1 MNDIPENVKAENAV
15 DVAQNQLKDAVINL
29 RKILVEQKR
38 EPESK
43 ATQEQQANHWIDE
56 YVTPITK
63 LADAVKAA
71 QDRLKILDV
80 KTKLESFDLEDKLEV
95 LGLTKETLLAQ
106 LGITLPTGGTDSS
119 SKDEPAMITI
129 KYLNKAGEILIKEVE
144 NAKQITA
151 KNYPNDPELVKFWN
165 YCKDLKKSKGS
176 VLDDAGKKV
185 YIITKQ
191 YLAETSDETLKEQFK
206 PFCTAA

>member
-1 MNDIPENVKAENAV
+1 MNNITENVKAENAV
-15 DVAQNQLKDAVINL
+15 DVAQKQLKDAVINL
-29 RKILVEQKR
+29 RKILVDQKR

-43 ATQEQQANHWIDE
+43 ATQEQQADHWINE

-63 LADAVKAA
+63 LADAVREA
-71 QDRLKILDV
+71 QEQLKIIDA
-80 KTKLESFDLEDKLEV
+80 KAKLESFDLETKLEV

-106 LGITLPTGGTDSS
+106 LGISLPAGKSASS
-119 SKDEPAMITI
+119 AKNQPEMITI
-129 KYLNKAGEILIKEVE
+129 KYLNKAGEIQTKEVD

-151 KNYPNDPELVKFWN
+151 KNYPDDVELIEFWN
-165 YCKDLKKSKGS
+165 YCKELKTNKGS

-185 YIITKQ
+185 YIISKQ

-206 PFCTAA
+206 PYYTA

>member
-1 MNDIPENVKAENAV
+1 MNNVENVKAENAV
-15 DVAQNQLKDAVINL
+15 GVAQKQLKDAVIDL

-43 ATQEQQANHWIDE
+43 ASQEEQANHWIKE
-56 YVTPITK
+56 YVNPIIE
-63 LADAVKAA
+63 LADAVREA
-71 QDRLKILDV
+71 QEQLKIIEA
-80 KTKLESFDLEDKLEV
+80 KAQLESFDLKTKLEV
-95 LGLTKETLLAQ
+95 LGLTKDQLLAQ
-106 LGITLPTGGTDSS
+106 LGITLPAGKAVSS
-119 SKDEPAMITI
+119 SKNQPEMITI
-129 KYLNKAGEILIKEVE
+129 KYLNKAGEIQTKDVD

-151 KNYPNDPELVKFWN
+151 KNYPDDVELIEFWS
-165 YCKDLKKSKGS
+165 YCKDLKTNKGS

-206 PFCTAA
+206 PFYAA